1 LAEPEAYQQTS
12 FWNYDW
18 VTNAPFATFNF
29 NYRSKG
35 KSWSSSTTSGLFL
48 TMNIDALRA
57 LMIIPREPTPLV
69 HETTPVPLEDRP
81 EEDLSP
87 DELRQLV
94 KNLKVCHTT
103 LSTTIY

>member
-12 FWNYDW
+12 FWYYDW
-18 VTNAPFATFNF
+18 VTNAPFATFHF
-29 NYRSKG
+29 NYRSNG
-35 KSWSSSTTSGLFL
+35 KSWSSSTTSGPFL
-48 TMNIDALRA
+48 TMNTDALRA

-69 HETTPVPLEDRP
+69 NETPVPLEDRL

-87 DELRQLV
+87 TELRQLV
-94 KNLKVCHTT
+94 KKLKVCHTT

>member
-1 LAEPEAYQQTS
+1 
-12 FWNYDW
+12 
-18 VTNAPFATFNF
+18 
-29 NYRSKG
+29 
-35 KSWSSSTTSGLFL
+35 
-48 TMNIDALRA
+48 MNTDALRA

-69 HETTPVPLEDRP
+69 NETPVPLEDRL